1 MARKTAR
8 GGAKRA
14 RRKTRP
20 WRRAALAAAVALAG
34 LAAWFWWNMRD
45 WAPSEDEYPEQG
57 VAIGAL
63 GEPVRFD
70 TVRALGGRFVYLEAS
85 RGAEGINPRFAQDRA
100 RAQAAGLKVGAIH
113 VFDPCERA
121 DGQSANFVTV
131 VPHDPDLL
139 PPAIALLDT
148 ADQCRFP
155 VSEAAVQ
162 SELMTLINQIER
174 HAAKP
179 AILKLSRA
187 FEERYRIAG
196 KIERD
201 LWVLANRFEP
211 GYAGRP
217 WLLWSA
223 NLARRTEAAGE
234 PIEWVVVQN

>member
-1 MARKTAR
+1 MARKTVK

-14 RRKTRP
+14 RRKAFF
-20 WRRAALAAAVALAG
+20 WRRLALALGLAFAA
-34 LAAWFWWNMRD
+34 LAAWFWWEMRD

-57 VAIGAL
+57 AAIGAF

-85 RGAEGINPRFAQDRA
+85 RGAKSLNPRFAQDRA
-100 RAQAAGLKVGAIH
+100 RAQAAGLKVGAVH

-131 VPHDPDLL
+131 VPRDPDLL

-148 ADQCRFP
+148 ADHCPSR

-179 AILKLSRA
+179 SILKLSRA

-196 KIERD
+196 AIERD
-201 LWVLANRFEP
+201 LWVMGNRFEP